1 MTDKELR
8 KLSRADLLEMLL
20 EQTKL
25 VDKLKIELEE
35 TKAALSER
43 RLDIENSGSIAE
55 AALKVNRVFEAAQ
68 KASEQYLENI
78 KRREEEA
85 TKASERQIQISAE
98 LENKSRLMAKELLES
113 TAEKCQNM
121 ENETKRLCDRMLK
134 ETLKKASDT
143 STDINN

>member
-1 MTDKELR
+1 MTDKQLKKLR
-8 KLSRADLLEMLL
+8 RADLLEMLL

-25 VDKLKIELEE
+25 VDSLKIELEE
-35 TKAALSER
+35 TKAALADR
-43 RLDIENSGSIAE
+43 RLEIENAGSIAE

-78 KRREEEA
+78 KRYETEA
-85 TKASERQIQISAE
+85 AQASERQNAVSSE

-113 TAEKCQNM
+113 TAEKCKNM

-134 ETLKKASDT
+134 DALKKT
-143 STDINN
+143 GEK

>member
-98 LENKSRLMAKELLES
+98 LENKSRLMAKEL
-113 TAEKCQNM
+113 
-121 ENETKRLCDRMLK
+121 
-134 ETLKKASDT
+134 
-143 STDINN
+143 